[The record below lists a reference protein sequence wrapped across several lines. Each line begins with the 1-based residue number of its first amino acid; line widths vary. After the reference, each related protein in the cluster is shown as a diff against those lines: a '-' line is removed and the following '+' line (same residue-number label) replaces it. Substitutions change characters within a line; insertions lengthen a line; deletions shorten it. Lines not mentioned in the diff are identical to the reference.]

1 MGGELSDYIW
11 VIYALGAFLM
21 FGVTNFLLKVAS
33 VRGIP
38 SIEGTIILWISTG
51 LVGLVA
57 IIIIVVNGLF
67 SPLNNPRISGVNYR
81 DFIIPLAAGITL
93 AMGMYFLKAAVASG
107 KAGPSTAVAA
117 SNAALV
123 AILSWI
129 LLNERLSIS
138 EVIGMLLYIIAIMLF
153 TIKPLG

>member
-1 MGGELSDYIW
+1 MSGELNDYIW

-21 FGVTNFLLKVAS
+21 FGITNFLLKVAS
-33 VRGIP
+33 IRGVP
-38 SIEGTIILWISTG
+38 SIEGTVILWISTG
-51 LVGLVA
+51 LVGLAA
-57 IIIIVVNGLF
+57 IIIAVINGLF
-67 SPLNNPRISGVNYR
+67 SPINNPRLSGVNYKN
-81 DFIIPLAAGITL
+81 FIIPVVAGITL

-107 KAGPSTAVAA
+107 KAGPSTAVSA

-123 AILSWI
+123 AILSWM